1 MKVFTRDDFNG
12 HNTIHNGLVLV
23 DFYADWCGPCK
34 MLTPI
39 LEDLSNDRKDVLFA
53 KINVDEFPDVAA
65 AFKVTTIPTMLIFN
79 NGKLIANSLG
89 FQPKNSIERILNAI
103 EI

>member
-12 HNTIHNGLVLV
+12 NNTIHNGLVLV

-39 LEDLSNDRKDVLFA
+39 LEDLSNDRNDVLFA

>member
-12 HNTIHNGLVLV
+12 HNVTHNGLVLV

-39 LEDLSNDRKDVLFA
+39 LEDLSNEREDVLFA
-53 KINVDEFPDVAA
+53 KINVDEFPDIAA
-65 AFKVTTIPTMLIFN
+65 VFKITTIPTMLIFN
-79 NGKLIANSLG
+79 NGKPIANSIG